1 MTMNSSATPV
11 LMAWKATNTFG
22 WGIVGLNLFCH
33 WGVSGRIKPRMSAP
47 ISEGDLLALG
57 PLRRHLLAEEVAES
71 NALAQ
76 RLASAGSRAVSLNIP
91 VIHSL
96 GNRIDRTRASFRGT
110 RNIGRMVFEETRLE
124 DWPEEIKRYDVVV
137 CASAWNADLL
147 QARFGCAP
155 VLIHEGV
162 DPSLFHPGP
171 ASGLADPNRFYI
183 FTGGKVEF
191 RKAQDLVLLAFKIF
205 AEKHDDALLIT
216 AWQSPFAHYSVGF
229 QGRLA
234 APIEIADGHQLA
246 VKKWV
251 ADNGIDPAKVIDV
264 GPMPNQMIPF
274 ILREM
279 HCALQPSRAE
289 GCTNLVA
296 MEAMACGIPVIV
308 ADNTGVKDLIAGS
321 NCVALVQQGP
331 VVHPEDRGTEGWG
344 ESDVDEIVA
353 ALESLYQSP
362 EMRRGVG
369 TAGAE
374 FMRPR
379 TWAKHADELARVVL
393 PR

>member
-1 MTMNSSATPV
+1 
-11 LMAWKATNTFG
+11 MA
-22 WGIVGLNLFCH
+22 L
-33 WGVSGRIKPRMSAP
+33 P

-57 PLRRHLLAEEVAES
+57 PLRRQLLAKEVAES

-76 RLASAGSRAVSLNIP
+76 RLAAVGSGAVSLNIP

-96 GNRIDRTRASFRGT
+96 GNRIDTARRGIRGT

-137 CASAWNADLL
+137 CASTWNADLL

-155 VLIHEGV
+155 ILIHEGV
-162 DPSLFHPGP
+162 DPSLFHPAP
-171 ASGLADPNRFYI
+171 ASGITDPSRFYI

-191 RKAQDLVLLAFKIF
+191 RKAQDLVLLAFKRF
-205 AEKHDDALLIT
+205 AERHDDAVLVT
-216 AWQSPFAHYSVGF
+216 AWQSPLSHYSVGF

-234 APIEIADGHQLA
+234 APIEIADGQQLA

-251 ADNGIDPAKVIDV
+251 ADNGIDPARVIDV
-264 GPMPNQMIPF
+264 GAMPNQMMPF

-289 GCTNLVA
+289 ACTNLVA
-296 MEAMACGIPVIV
+296 MEAMACGIPVVI
-308 ADNTGVKDLIAGS
+308 ANNTGVRDLITES
-321 NCVALVQQGP
+321 NCVALMHQGP
-331 VVHPEDRGTEGWG
+331 VTHPKDRGTDGWG

-362 EMRRGVG
+362 DMRRNVG
-369 TAGAE
+369 AAAAE
-374 FMRPR
+374 SMRPR
-379 TWAKHADELARVVL
+379 TWAKHAAELGRIVL
-393 PR
+393 ER